1 MKLAKEFIKFA
12 VKELELKSL
21 PKSIKF
27 VGDEYAAQHLTF
39 GTYQPSTDEVVVVKG
54 TRHPVDV
61 LRTLGHEL
69 VHHKQREDK
78 NTAMDGTTGSDA
90 ENEANA
96 KAGILMRNFRE
107 VYPSIFTEIFNVGP
121 WGFHTNMED
130 EDVTQPEKVKTIL
143 HIAQTGKHGK
153 VDEQY
158 IDGYTAKLLVTVMH
172 KLTTENRK
180 KFVNES
186 IDKMVAV
193 AYKMVTK

>member
-1 MKLAKEFIKFA
+1 MKLAKEFIKFVA
-12 VKELELKSL
+12 EELKLSSL
-21 PKSIKF
+21 PAGIKF
-27 VGDEYAAQHLTF
+27 VGDEYGAEHLTF
-39 GTYQPSTDEVVVVKG
+39 GTYNPQTDEIVVVKG
-54 TRHPVDV
+54 SRHPVDV
-61 LRTLGHEL
+61 LRTLAHEL
-69 VHHKQREDK
+69 VHHQQRIE
-78 NTAMDGTTGSDA
+78 NRTLDGGTGSPS

-96 KAGILMRNFRE
+96 VAGILMRKFRE
-107 VYPSIFTEIFNVGP
+107 MHPSIFTEIFNVGP

-130 EDVTQPEKVKTIL
+130 TKEPEKVKTIL
-143 HIAQTGKHGK
+143 HIAQTGKPGK